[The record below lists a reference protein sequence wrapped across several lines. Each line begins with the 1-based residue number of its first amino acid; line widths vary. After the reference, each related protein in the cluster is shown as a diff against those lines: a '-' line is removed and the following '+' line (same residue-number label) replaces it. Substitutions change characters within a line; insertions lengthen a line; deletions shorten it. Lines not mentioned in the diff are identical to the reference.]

1 VTSHAGPPGYQPG
14 ERVILIATTDPR
26 TRLTPGT
33 RGTVTGRNDRHGQF
47 SDCSVLF
54 DTSELRFYVAD
65 MPVTLSSRR
74 GGRIT

>member
-1 VTSHAGPPGYQPG
+1 MTSHAGPPGYQPG

-47 SDCSVLF
+47 SDCSVLLIPLNCDF
-54 DTSELRFYVAD
+54 TSRTC
-65 MPVTLSSRR
+65 P
-74 GGRIT
+74 